1 MGFNPTDHQIKARRE
16 VRALYDLGYR
26 MVGQWCKKLPDMTMS
41 RWRSW
46 ESQSGFMD
54 WWTDMLPEH
63 SAMTVAD
70 LRALEYEANIAL
82 MERVTTGDP
91 AAIQIVLKM
100 SQMASERS
108 SLGSDESLEQW
119 FQAAAENNWIVDEA

>member
-1 MGFNPTDHQIKARRE
+1 
-16 VRALYDLGYR
+16 
-26 MVGQWCKKLPDMTMS
+26 
-41 RWRSW
+41 
-46 ESQSGFMD
+46 MD